1 MGKPL
6 SGKIVL
12 VSGGSRGIG
21 AATALKLSEHGAS
34 VAITYSASRDKA
46 ENVAKSIEAAGGK
59 SLILQSD
66 ANIPELMPAIIDK
79 VMGAFGRLDILV
91 NNAGVF
97 EGVGNLIGDVPHEA
111 FERVLNINVKSVFTL
126 TQAAAKVMS
135 SGGRIINISSLLGE
149 RAIFPG
155 ASAYTMSKSAMNGLT
170 RAWAWDLA
178 DRNITVNAVA
188 PGPIRTGMGDAEAA
202 QLTAFRRLG
211 EPEEVAAV
219 VAFLASPDAS
229 YVTGATIRVDGGANA

>member
-1 MGKPL
+1 MSKPL
-6 SGKIVL
+6 SEKIAL

-21 AATALKLSEHGAS
+21 AATALKLAEHGAS
-34 VAITYSASRDKA
+34 VAITYSVSRDKA
-46 ENVAKSIEAAGGK
+46 EIVAKTVEAAGGK
-59 SLILQSD
+59 SLILRGD
-66 ANIPELMPAIIDK
+66 ANIPESMPAIIDE

-97 EGVGNLIGDVPHEA
+97 EGIGNLIGDVPHEA
-111 FERVLNINVKSVFTL
+111 FERVLNINLKSVFTL
-126 TQAAAKVMS
+126 TQAAAKIMP

-155 ASAYTMSKSAMNGLT
+155 ASAYTMSKSAVNGFT

-188 PGPIRTGMGDAEAA
+188 PGPIRTGMGDPEAA
-202 QLTAFRRLG
+202 QLTALKRLG
-211 EPEEVAAV
+211 EPKEVAAV
-219 VAFLASPDAS
+219 VAFLASSDAS